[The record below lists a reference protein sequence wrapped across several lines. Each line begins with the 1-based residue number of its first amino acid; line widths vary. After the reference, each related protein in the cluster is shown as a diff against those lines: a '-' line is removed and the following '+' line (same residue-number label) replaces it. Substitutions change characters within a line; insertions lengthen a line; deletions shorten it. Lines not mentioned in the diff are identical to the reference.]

1 MSRTLAVMARMRKL
15 VIEETRQHLAVC
27 LQAEGRAGEALRAA
41 SEALAH
47 ERDIATALDADDQIV
62 EAYIAW
68 LPHGNTR
75 LAAARTVVQRAE
87 AASSQA
93 RAQLAAARAAAEAV
107 DRRVAAEAAAA
118 REAALAREQAA
129 LDEVAQNRIG
139 G

>member
-47 ERDIATALDADDQIV
+47 ERDLASAIEADDQIV

-68 LPHGNTR
+68 LPHGNAQ
-75 LAAARTVVQRAE
+75 LAAARAVAQRAE

-107 DRRVAAEAAAA
+107 ERRVAAESAAA

-129 LDEVAQNRIG
+129 LDEVAQNWADG
-139 G
+139 